1 MILIKTKLA
10 LKMSLIVII
19 LQMKVTFYQMKQK
32 ALTSNTYDVH
42 FSIDLWF

>member
-32 ALTSNTYDVH
+32 TLTSNTYDVH